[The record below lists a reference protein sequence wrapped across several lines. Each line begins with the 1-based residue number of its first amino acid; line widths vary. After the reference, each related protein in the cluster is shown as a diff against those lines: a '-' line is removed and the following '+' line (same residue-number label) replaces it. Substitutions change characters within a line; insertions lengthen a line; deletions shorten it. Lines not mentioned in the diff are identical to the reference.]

1 MRSLDEDDPLAGDL
15 RGEGSQLQPAWMRA
29 LKQSCFEWLQAL
41 PVEPPSTQS
50 DREVTPL
57 GRFYDREAGIAR
69 SLLPLVRAELEAL
82 VQVCD
87 GERRQTNDLR
97 SLLADLVK
105 GTVPASW
112 RQFRCRDMPVSVW
125 ISELVKRLA
134 QLDRLASSDRQA
146 FEPVSLGLLFNPTGF
161 VTASRQTAAHAL
173 RVSLEELT
181 LDVVLESAPPAHG
194 FALEGLT
201 LSGAECKPDGLR
213 LNDGSPV
220 QLGTSALVWR
230 SPKEEKPTST
240 ARRVEVPCFLDST
253 RADILF
259 HVAVNPAADVDPTLV
274 IQRAVAVIAAAD

>member
-1 MRSLDEDDPLAGDL
+1 MLAL
-15 RGEGSQLQPAWMRA
+15 SQ
-29 LKQSCFEWLQAL
+29 
-41 PVEPPSTQS
+41 EPPSAQS
-50 DREVTPL
+50 SREVTPL

-82 VQVCD
+82 VQVCY

-134 QLDRLASSDRQA
+134 QLDRLAGSDTQA
-146 FEPVSLGLLFNPTGF
+146 SEPVSLGLLFNPTGF
-161 VTASRQTAAHAL
+161 VTASRQMAAHAL
-173 RVSLEELT
+173 KVSLEELT
-181 LDVVLESAPPAHG
+181 LDVLLESAPPAHG
-194 FALEGLT
+194 FALEGEQGHAARRSRQLTNSLADPSTSPAGLT
-201 LSGAECKPDGLR
+201 LSGAEYKPDGLH

-230 SPKEEKPTST
+230 SPKEEKPAST
-240 ARRVEVPCFLDST
+240 TRHVEVPCFLDST

-259 HVAVNPAADVDPTLV
+259 HVTVNPAADVDPTLV

>member
-1 MRSLDEDDPLAGDL
+1 MHAN
-15 RGEGSQLQPAWMRA
+15 
-29 LKQSCFEWLQAL
+29 
-41 PVEPPSTQS
+41 
-50 DREVTPL
+50 RELTPL

-97 SLLADLVK
+97 SLLTDLVK

-134 QLDRLASSDRQA
+134 QLDRLASSDDQA
-146 FEPVSLGLLFNPTGF
+146 SEPVSLGLLFNPTGF

-173 RVSLEELT
+173 KVSLEELT
-181 LDVVLESAPPAHG
+181 LGVVLESAPPAHG
-194 FALEGLT
+194 FALEGEQDHAPQRFRQLTDSLADTSTSTAGLT

-259 HVAVNPAADVDPTLV
+259 HVAVNPAANVDPTLV
-274 IQRAVAVIAAAD
+274 IQRAVAVIAVAD